1 MPLWRIRYEDRYQR
15 QRSYY
20 HDSFQRPSNSEAEAV
35 VKKELNGSR
44 NGGNRQMSNAPSS
57 TTADAEVTVFAVDE
71 VTQ

>member
-1 MPLWRIRYEDRYQR
+1 
-15 QRSYY
+15 
-20 HDSFQRPSNSEAEAV
+20 V